1 MKTNNYKH
9 EGLVEQQIDNEGY
22 MTVNLVNNKGEEETR
37 RVHELVWEA
46 FKGKIPE
53 GYEVSHINGDK
64 TDNRL
69 ENLKL
74 VKK

>member
-74 VKK
+74 VEK